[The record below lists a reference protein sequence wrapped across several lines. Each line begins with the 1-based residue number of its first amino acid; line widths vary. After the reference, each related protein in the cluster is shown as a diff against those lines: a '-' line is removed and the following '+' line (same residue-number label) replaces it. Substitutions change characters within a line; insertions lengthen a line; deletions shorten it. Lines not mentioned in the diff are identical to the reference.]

1 MEIDVARVAL
11 PLKKRFAVSK
21 GAAVVKTNVVTILNN
36 RYSGEAS
43 GSVYYGPPV
52 EMIEADV
59 RRGIAFLKAQKAL
72 DLHTMYELGRLDIL
86 PIARS
91 ALVGMVLNAISGQT
105 QRYPWELLGLSTP
118 VGVRSSLTIGID
130 TIEVMEQAIRESTHG
145 IIKVKMGHEE
155 DRQLL
160 AVIADTPDREFRVD
174 ANGGWSCE
182 KAEEMIHHLARAGV
196 TLIEQPTEPENAK
209 EWPYLKK
216 NTPEVELILD
226 EGLNVYADYEGYRD
240 FVDGVNIKMEK
251 CGGILEGTR
260 IARQARADKKKVML
274 GCMVESSVGIAQ
286 SVYMSSLADYCDLDG
301 PLLLENDIATGITYQ
316 RELIQVDR
324 EIIGGPKLKRDLFD
338 KYVQS

>member
-1 MEIDVARVAL
+1 VEIDVARVAL
-11 PLKKRFAVSK
+11 PLKKKFAVSK
-21 GAAVVKTNVVTILNN
+21 GAAEVKTNVVTILDN

-43 GSVYYGPPV
+43 GSVYYGPAV
-52 EMIEADV
+52 NLIEADV
-59 RRGIAFLKAQKAL
+59 RKGIEFLKAQRSL

-91 ALVGMVLNAISGQT
+91 ALVGMVLNALSGQT
-105 QRYPWELLGLSTP
+105 ERYPWELLGLSTP
-118 VGVRSSLTIGID
+118 VGVRSSFTIGID
-130 TIEVMEQAIRESTHG
+130 TIEGMESAIKESSHG
-145 IIKVKMGHEE
+145 IIKIKMGHEE

-160 AVIADTPDREFRVD
+160 AVIADSPGKEFRVD
-174 ANGGWSCE
+174 ANGGWSLE

-196 TLIEQPTEPENAK
+196 TLIEQPTDAENVK
-209 EWPYLKK
+209 DWPHLKK
-216 NTPEVELILD
+216 GVPGVELILD
-226 EGLNVYADYEGYRD
+226 EGLNLYSDYERYREH
-240 FVDGVNIKMEK
+240 VDGVNIKMEK
-251 CGGILEGTR
+251 CGGILEGVR
-260 IARQARADKKKVML
+260 IARQAHEDKKKVML